1 MKQATAD
8 IPLVATV
15 LSTSRRSATL
25 LTSAHEIISG
35 QLSTKNLD
43 VTVGDTVGYTISR
56 GKPFVESLQE
66 PRNCLTRTYFGQVRR
81 IVANVDQLFVGAAVP
96 PLFNTTFIDRLLAL
110 ARLEGIPAT
119 LLVNKVDLGIETAS
133 RLTGIYEQ
141 LGIDL
146 LYTSARSGE
155 GIAELRERLADPSMR
170 IAVLAGISGV
180 GKSTIINVLIPEAQQ
195 RVGEVSER
203 TGQGRQTTAQPLGHL
218 YQRPAS
224 PPLIVVDL
232 PGIQSFGVAHLD
244 PHLIR
249 AGFAEI
255 EELGQSCPYGDCSH
269 TKEDPCAVKDAV
281 RDGRI
286 AESRY
291 QSYVDIL
298 AEIDEAK
305 AY

>member
-8 IPLVATV
+8 TPLVATV

-43 VTVGDTVGYTISR
+43 VTVGDAVEYSISR
-56 GKPFVESLQE
+56 GKPFVERLQE

-81 IVANVDQLFVGAAVP
+81 IVANVDHLFVGAAVP

-133 RLTGIYEQ
+133 RLTIIYEQ

-155 GIAELRERLADPSMR
+155 GIAELKDRLADPSMC
-170 IAVLAGISGV
+170 ITVLAGISGV
-180 GKSTIINVLIPEAQQ
+180 GKSTIINALIPEAQQ

-203 TGQGRQTTAQPLGHL
+203 TGQGRQTTAQPMGHL
-218 YQRPAS
+218 YQRPDS

-244 PHLIR
+244 PRLIR

-269 TKEDPCAVKDAV
+269 TKEDECAVKDAV